1 MHRNIVIVGCGNIGY
16 ETAKLLTEDNSI
28 LLIDQYCPEYLTE
41 FVEENENVFFA
52 QGDVL
57 ELSTMEN
64 HLDRAAKLFS
74 RVDVLISTI
83 GVNCQSSPI
92 DSFDIFRKDFEL
104 NFFGN
109 LVPIKAVLR
118 RMMPERSGRIV
129 ILSSTSGVV
138 ANKGL
143 GAYPPSEWALTA
155 LCRALKSELRPHGIS
170 VDVFFSGTIRNHY
183 SKNSKSE
190 KGIYSKKVARRIVKS
205 LRKLGSSDYF
215 VPRYYRLLYPLERLF
230 PNVLNTRAGL
240 VSKRKRHK
248 GFQSQ
253 HIHSVLITGASQG
266 LGRELSLLYSKTA
279 KSLYLVARNYKSLL
293 QIKSE
298 IMQTSTCEVHIA
310 SLNIA
315 DPRAVAGFADR
326 IENVDMLINN
336 AGSAV
341 VGRVEDIPVDAY
353 KDNFAVNFFGAV
365 LLIAKFLN
373 KKKKPLKIMNILST
387 TAIAGRQGQ
396 SCYSATKAALWAF
409 TRALRRTMG
418 NELHIIEVLPST
430 FSSNFS
436 RNSIK
441 IKHEQSPESEKG
453 SPKRRRALTV
463 RQLTSGKVAETI
475 QRAERQ
481 GKEIILVPFKS
492 RLFLILNASCPWLF
506 QKLFG

>member
-1 MHRNIVIVGCGNIGY
+1 VIVGCGNIGF

-28 LLIDQYCPEYLTE
+28 LLIDRYRPEYLTE
-41 FVEENENVFFA
+41 LIEENENVFFA
-52 QGDVL
+52 QGDAL
-57 ELSTMEN
+57 ELSAMEN
-64 HLDRAAKLFS
+64 HLDRAAKIFS
-74 RVDVLISTI
+74 RVDVLISTV

-92 DSFDIFRKDFEL
+92 DDFYKFMKDFEL

-118 RMMPERSGRIV
+118 KMMPERTGRIV
-129 ILSSTSGVV
+129 ILSSTSGVF
-138 ANKGL
+138 AYKGL
-143 GAYPPSEWALTA
+143 SAYPPGKWALTA
-155 LCRALKSELRPHGIS
+155 LCRALRSELRPHGIS
-170 VDVFFSGTIRNHY
+170 VDVFFPGTICNHY
-183 SKNSKSE
+183 SKNTKSE
-190 KGIYSKKVARRIVKS
+190 SGIYSNQVARRIVKS
-205 LRKLGSSDYF
+205 LRRRGSSDYF
-215 VPRYYRLLYPLERLF
+215 VPRYYRLVYPLERLF
-230 PNVLNTRAGL
+230 PNILNIRAGL
-240 VSKRKRHK
+240 VSKRKREK
-248 GFQSQ
+248 SFQSQ
-253 HIHSVLITGASQG
+253 HIQSVLITGASQG
-266 LGRELSLLYSKTA
+266 LGKELALLYSKTA

-310 SLNIA
+310 SLDIA
-315 DPRAVAGFADR
+315 DPRAVADFADG

-341 VGRVEDIPVDAY
+341 VGRVEDIPIDSY
-353 KDNFAVNFFGAV
+353 KHNFAVNFFGAV
-365 LLIAKFLN
+365 LMIAKFLN

-418 NELHIIEVLPST
+418 NELHVIEVLPST

-436 RNSIK
+436 KNSIR
-441 IKHEQSPESEKG
+441 IRHEQSPESSKDN
-453 SPKRRRALTV
+453 PKHRRTLTV
-463 RQLTSGKVAETI
+463 RQLTSRKVAEAI
-475 QRAERQ
+475 HRAERQ
-481 GKEIILVPFKS
+481 GKEIILIPFKS